1 MLEPEA
7 KDLSLIYHPPD
18 EALRRGVQMALDDIR
33 GAGRGTAAAVELRL
47 RKRYPALRI
56 IVSKPHGSPDT
67 DQTTWVVLR
76 DGRGRAGHPRQ
87 RPELRE
93 VRPVVLVADDEPLV
107 VLLIS
112 AVLVARGW
120 RVIQATGGAS
130 ALAQAEGVD
139 LDLLITESD
148 MRDIDGQTLASRL
161 DRRDSRLPVL
171 VVSDDPKAFD
181 APRGTQRGFLAKPF
195 TIGDLAL
202 QVETLTGYS
211 TGWTGC
217 GQSAGL

>member
-7 KDLSLIYHPPD
+7 RDLSLIYLPPD
-18 EALRRGVQMALDDIR
+18 EAVRRGVQMALDDIR
-33 GAGRGTAAAVELRL
+33 GAGHGTAAAVEFRL
-47 RKRYPALRI
+47 RKRYPDLRI
-56 IVSKPHGSPDT
+56 IVNKPCDSQPA
-67 DQTTWVVLR
+67 DQTTWVVFR
-76 DGRGRAGHPRQ
+76 DGRTRGGRSSRHPGPRDA
-87 RPELRE
+87 
-93 VRPVVLVADDEPLV
+93 RPVVLVADDEPLV

-139 LDLLITESD
+139 LDLLITEKD
-148 MRDIDGQTLASRL
+148 MRDIDGQALASRL

-181 APRGTQRGFLAKPF
+181 APRGARRGFLAKPF

-202 QVETLTGYS
+202 QVESLTGYS
-211 TGWTGC
+211 TAWTGC

>member
-1 MLEPEA
+1 
-7 KDLSLIYHPPD
+7 
-18 EALRRGVQMALDDIR
+18 
-33 GAGRGTAAAVELRL
+33 
-47 RKRYPALRI
+47 
-56 IVSKPHGSPDT
+56 
-67 DQTTWVVLR
+67 
-76 DGRGRAGHPRQ
+76 
-87 RPELRE
+87 
-93 VRPVVLVADDEPLV
+93 
-107 VLLIS
+107 
-112 AVLVARGW
+112 
-120 RVIQATGGAS
+120 
-130 ALAQAEGVD
+130 
-139 LDLLITESD
+139 

-211 TGWTGC
+211 TGCTGC